1 MRYPRVIIQAKAF
14 ALPGALGWLQPAEN
28 EVRLLAD
35 MGLVQAADGNV
46 YPAVKDEPELEPK
59 RAA

>member
-1 MRYPRVIIQAKAF
+1 MRYPRVILQAKAF
-14 ALPGALGWLQPAEN
+14 ALPGALGWLQPSEKEA
-28 EVRLLAD
+28 RLLAD
-35 MGLVQAADGNV
+35 MGLMRAADGTV